1 MLHVLRLRD
10 FLLQTVDFRILLL
23 NCLVENSDLVLKEL
37 EVFVRVLRLLLKF
50 HVERLQVVAK
60 NLEK

>member
-37 EVFVRVLRLLLKF
+37 DVFVRVLRLLLKF
-50 HVERLQVVAK
+50 DVERF
-60 NLEK
+60 